1 MAAEVRFESWKEI
14 AAYLRRD
21 VRTVQRWE
29 ASEGLP
35 VHRHQ
40 HKKRGSVYALQ
51 HELDAWRESR
61 RAELFTPGPGDGPE
75 PGADLSRSSSR
86 ASGPRWWVGV
96 AVLVAAIGGLVWG
109 RDAIRRPA
117 TPPAEPVADAP
128 RLFGEALREGGATDR
143 IPLNATE
150 ASLALSPDAATLFVA
165 HCRPGEASV
174 EALSVSTRAAAWR
187 LTGIKQCTRLTLSA
201 DGRRLYV
208 IDAPDVVA
216 IDTATGESQRL
227 RTPAASIIDLAL
239 TADGRTLYA
248 AAVFS
253 GLLRIDTASGT
264 VQTIS
269 RLPCPVDVALAP
281 GDDRLYV
288 SYQCAGPGGRPGHD
302 AIDILETATQ
312 TSIGAITGLP
322 NVGAELFV
330 SPDGAHLWADSAN
343 ACLSPQYDQ
352 DGCPPGD
359 GAVIN
364 VIRTSDHSRVRAL
377 RVPPAGVHT
386 VQLSPTPDGRRVVAG
401 RREVTVFDAAALT
414 PVEWSPHPLRSNA
427 VFSSDGRIAYLM
439 WGAEAGIAALP
450 LVDHPAPPPGLTAR
464 WTLDGVGTDLAGEN
478 ALGRLPPSQFAGGR
492 IGLGL
497 AVDPAR
503 LLRLDAPSNLNIDGG
518 FVTAMAWVRGA
529 GTGPGPVPILEYGT
543 TDTSGFTG
551 WRLARLPDGRAA
563 VCLGSQA
570 ASCDTPGSTL
580 VAGTSRLAPNAWHH
594 VAFTRDRTAVT
605 LYVNGRAEGHGT
617 FDRGLASRDG
627 LWLRLGSAEADPAV
641 WDGRLDE
648 IEIYSRT
655 LTPEEI
661 ATRGK

>member
-150 ASLALSPDAATLFVA
+150 ASLALSPDDATLFA
-165 HCRPGEASV
+165 AYCRPGESMV
-174 EALSVSTRAAAWR
+174 VALQLPAGTPRWR
-187 LTGIKQCTRLTLSA
+187 LPGIKQCARLTLSA

-208 IDAPDVVA
+208 IDSPDVVA
-216 IDTATGESQRL
+216 VDAATGEAHRI
-227 RTPAASIIDLAL
+227 RTPAASISGLAL
-239 TADGRTLYA
+239 TPDGRTLYA
-248 AAVFS
+248 AAAFG
-253 GLLRIDTASGT
+253 GLLRIDTANGT
-264 VQTIS
+264 VRSIS
-269 RLPCPVDVALAP
+269 RLPCPIAVALTP
-281 GDDRLYV
+281 GGDRLYV
-288 SYQCAGPGGRPGHD
+288 NYQCSGPGGRPGHD
-302 AIDILETATQ
+302 VIDILDTGTDQ
-312 TSIGAITGLP
+312 SIGTIKGLP

-330 SPDGAHLWADSAN
+330 SPDGTQLWADTAD
-343 ACLSPQYDQ
+343 ACLSAQYDH
-352 DGCPPGD
+352 DGCPEGE
-359 GAVIN
+359 GGVIN
-364 VIRTSDHSRVRAL
+364 VIRTSDHARVRAL
-377 RVPPAGVHT
+377 RVAPAGAHT
-386 VQLSPTPDGRRVVAG
+386 VRLTPTPDGRRVIAG
-401 RREVTVFDAAALT
+401 RRQVTVIDAAALA
-414 PVEWSPHPLRSNA
+414 PAEWSPQAIRSNA
-427 VFSSDGRIAYLM
+427 VFSADGRAAYFL
-439 WGAEAGIAALP
+439 WGDHAGIAVLP
-450 LVDHPAPPPGLTAR
+450 LAPHPAPPPGLTAR

-478 ALGRLPPSQFAGGR
+478 ALGPLEPAMFAGGR

-503 LLRLDAPSNLNIDGG
+503 LLRLEAPSNLNIDGG